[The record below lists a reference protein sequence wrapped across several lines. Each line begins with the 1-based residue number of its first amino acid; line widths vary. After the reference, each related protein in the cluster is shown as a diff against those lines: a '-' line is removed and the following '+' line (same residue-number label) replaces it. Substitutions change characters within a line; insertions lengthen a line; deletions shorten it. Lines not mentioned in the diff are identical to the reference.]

1 MRKLVSIFLLL
12 YSLQGFAQPYKTWNY
27 KKFDDR
33 IFHFGFMLGLNQ
45 ADFTAYPVLNAY
57 ELYGVKSLTT
67 KAQPGGQVGIL
78 TTMKIWK
85 PMFRLRFMPSLSF
98 QEKAIIYTYD
108 NPDTSKTFDIVE
120 EERVN
125 STSLDFPLMFQYRT
139 LRYNNF
145 AAYFMGGGQYCLDLQ
160 SQEKAAQNFIDPF
173 VKIRR
178 SDFQYQ
184 LGGGVEFFLPYFKL
198 AFELKFSH
206 GIKNTFIQDYTP
218 VSKPIQSLHNRL
230 WFLSVIFE
238 G

>member
-1 MRKLVSIFLLL
+1 LG
-12 YSLQGFAQPYKTWNY
+12 YSQPYKTWNY

-33 IFHFGFMLGLNQ
+33 LFHFGFMLGVNQ
-45 ADFTAYPVLNAY
+45 ANFTAYPVLNAY
-57 ELYGVKSLTT
+57 ELYGVKSMIT

-78 TTMKIWK
+78 TTMKVWK
-85 PMFRLRFMPSLSF
+85 PTFRLRFMPSLSF
-98 QEKAIIYTYD
+98 QEKAILYTYD
-108 NPDTSKTFDIVE
+108 NPDTTKTFDLVT

-145 AAYFMGGGQYCLDLQ
+145 AAYFLGGMQYSLDLQ
-160 SQEKAAQNFIDPF
+160 SQEKSAQNFIDPY
-173 VKIRR
+173 VKIRKH
-178 SDFQYQ
+178 DYQYQ

-206 GIKNTFIQDYTP
+206 GIRNTFIQDFTP
-218 VSKPIQSLHNRL
+218 VSKPIQSLYNRL

>member
-1 MRKLVSIFLLL
+1 MNKIITILFLLSYQL
-12 YSLQGFAQPYKTWNY
+12 GYSQPYKTWNY

-33 IFHFGFMLGLNQ
+33 LFHFGFMLGVNQ
-45 ADFTAYPVLNAY
+45 ANFTAYPVLNAY
-57 ELYGVKSLTT
+57 ELYGVKSMIT

-78 TTMKIWK
+78 TTMKVWK
-85 PMFRLRFMPSLSF
+85 PTFRLRFMPSLSF
-98 QEKAIIYTYD
+98 QEKAILYTYD
-108 NPDTSKTFDIVE
+108 NPDTTKTFDLVT

-145 AAYFMGGGQYCLDLQ
+145 AAYFLGGMQYSLDLQ
-160 SQEKAAQNFIDPF
+160 SQEKSAQNFIDPY
-173 VKIRR
+173 VKIRKH
-178 SDFQYQ
+178 DYQYQ

-206 GIKNTFIQDYTP
+206 GIRNTFIQDFTP
-218 VSKPIQSLHNRL
+218 VSKPIQSLYNRL

>member
-1 MRKLVSIFLLL
+1 MKKYLLIFLLSFSTL
-12 YSLQGFAQPYKTWNY
+12 CFSQPHKTWNY
-27 KKFDDR
+27 KNFDNR
-33 IFHFGFMLGLNQ
+33 LFHFGFMLGINQ
-45 ADFTAYPVLNAY
+45 ADFSAYPVLNAY
-57 ELYGVKSLTT
+57 ELYGVKTLTT

-78 TTMKIWK
+78 TTMKLWK
-85 PMFRLRFMPSLSF
+85 PSFRLRFMPSLSF
-98 QEKAIIYTYD
+98 QEKAIFYSYD
-108 NPDTSKTFDIVE
+108 NPDPTKPYDLVK

-145 AAYFMGGGQYCLDLQ
+145 TAYFLGGMQYSLDLQ
-160 SQEKAAQNFIDPF
+160 SQEKASQNFIDPF
-173 VKIRR
+173 VKIKRQ
-178 SDFQYQ
+178 DYQYQ

-218 VSKPIQSLHNRL
+218 VSKPIQSLYNRL

>member
-1 MRKLVSIFLLL
+1 VRNFLILLL
-12 YSLQGFAQPYKTWNY
+12 LAVPFDFLSQPYKTWNY

-33 IFHFGFMLGLNQ
+33 LFHFGFMLGVNQ
-45 ADFTAYPVLNAY
+45 ADFSALPVLNAY
-57 ELYGVKSLTT
+57 EKFGVKSLTT

-85 PMFRLRFMPSLSF
+85 PTFRLRFMPSLSF
-98 QEKAIIYTYD
+98 QEKVLLYTFE
-108 NPDTSKTFDIVE
+108 NPDTTKTFDIVE

-145 AAYFMGGGQYCLDLQ
+145 AAYFLGGAQYSLDLQ
-160 SQEKAAQNFIDPF
+160 SQEKAAQNFIDPY
-173 VKIRR
+173 VKIRKH
-178 SDFQYQ
+178 DFQYQ
-184 LGGGVEFFLPYFKL
+184 VGGGVEFFLPYFKL
-198 AFELKFSH
+198 AFELKYSH
-206 GIKNTFIQDYTP
+206 GFRNTFIQDNTP
-218 VSKPIQSLHNRL
+218 VSKPIHSLYNKL